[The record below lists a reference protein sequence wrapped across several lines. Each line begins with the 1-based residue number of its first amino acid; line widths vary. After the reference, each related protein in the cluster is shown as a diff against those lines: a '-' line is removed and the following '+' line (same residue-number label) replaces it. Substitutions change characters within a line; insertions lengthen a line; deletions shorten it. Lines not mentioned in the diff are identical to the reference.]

1 MKETTRHLES
11 VDVARAA
18 VEMALSRTREE
29 ETSLKEELKT
39 AGIRATA
46 VDIGGEFTSIIR
58 IAVERTMIAAKR
70 EGIIRDVHTDEGAVA
85 GATREAMSQITP
97 KALGLNAGG
106 KIGISRRAE
115 HLIVAVFLGV
125 GLVHLNEV
133 AIGLG
138 HRAIPSD

>member
-1 MKETTRHLES
+1 MKEPARHLES

-29 ETSLKEELKT
+29 EATLKETLKR

-46 VDIGGEFTSIIR
+46 VDIGGDFIGIIR
-58 IAVERTMIAAKR
+58 LAVERTMVAAKR

-106 KIGISRRAE
+106 KIGISRKDE
-115 HLIVAVFLGV
+115 HIIVAVFLGV

-138 HRAIPSD
+138 HRAIPVG